1 MVYINVRHTVADY
14 DKWIASFDENANV
27 ALRKAGGGTGKNQI
41 FRDVVDTN
49 IVTVILEWDSAEHA
63 NKFLATPE
71 LKAAMESAGVVGAPM
86 VSALQ
91 SRVQRVKA

>member
-27 ALRKAGGGTGKNQI
+27 ALRKSGGGTGKNQI
-41 FRDVVDTN
+41 FRDIVDTN
-49 IVTVILEWDSAEHA
+49 IVTVILEWDSEEHA

-71 LKAAMESAGVVGAPM
+71 LKAAMESAGVVGAPI

>member
-14 DKWIASFDENANV
+14 DKWIAAFDANV
-27 ALRKAGGGTGKNQI
+27 AFRQAGGATGKNQI

-49 IVTVILEWDSAEHA
+49 TVTMIMEWDSEEHA
-63 NKFLATPE
+63 KKFLANPE
-71 LKAAMESAGVVGAPM
+71 LKVNMESAGVIGAPS

-91 SRVQRVKA
+91 SRVMRNKS